1 VNARHIKA
9 WGRIHRW
16 SSLVCTVFLLLLCVT
31 GLPLIFHDEINGLV
45 EEKVSAPPL
54 DGKAEAAPLHR
65 IVESALARYPGEFP
79 QYVFWPPDEPDLV
92 HAGLAPVTNP
102 QPGQIRRLVID
113 ARTAQI
119 LSEPAPNR
127 GAMQFLL
134 RLHSELL
141 SGTTGTLILAVA
153 GVLFVVSLVSG
164 AAIYA
169 PFARKL
175 EFAAAPR
182 RRTLRIRWLNLHNLL
197 GIVTVTWAAVVG
209 VTGIVN
215 TLEKPLFSV
224 WRSAELPKLLAPYA
238 GKPPPVVLSSIDDA
252 VRTAID
258 ASPGTRITS
267 VLFPY
272 SRFNS
277 PRHYL
282 IWAKGSSALDAHL
295 FNAVM
300 VDAESGRLS
309 AVLAL
314 PWYLRV
320 LEMSRPLHFGDY
332 GGLPLKIIW
341 ALLDMVTII
350 VLASG
355 VYLFVARS
363 RLALPRL
370 PARTDARR
378 HRPTGRYRTVR
389 PPLPAAEPQRE

>member
-1 VNARHIKA
+1 MRTVRRART

-16 SSLVCTVFLLLLCVT
+16 SSLACTLLLLLLCLT
-31 GLPLIFHDEINGLV
+31 GLPLIFHDEIDGLV

-54 DGKAEAAPLHR
+54 EGKAEAAPLRR
-65 IVESALARYPGEFP
+65 IVEAALGRYPGEFP

-92 HAGLAPVTNP
+92 HVGLAPVTNP
-102 QPGQIRRLVID
+102 QPEQIQRLVID

-127 GAMQFLL
+127 GVMQFVLK
-134 RLHSELL
+134 LHSELL
-141 SGTTGTLILAVA
+141 SGTAGIVILAVA

-175 EFAAAPR
+175 EFGAVRAERTPR
-182 RRTLRIRWLNLHNLL
+182 TRWLNLHNLL
-197 GIVTVTWAAVVG
+197 GIVTITWAAVVG
-209 VTGIVN
+209 VTGVVN
-215 TLEKPLFSV
+215 TLEKPLFAI
-224 WRSAELPKLLAPYA
+224 WRAGELPKLLAPYA
-238 GKPPPVVLSSIDDA
+238 GKPPPAALSPIDEA
-252 VRTAID
+252 VAVAMK
-258 ASPGTRITS
+258 ASPGMRITS

-282 IWAKGSSALDAHL
+282 IWTKGASAVDGHL
-295 FNAVM
+295 FTAVM
-300 VDAESGRLS
+300 VDADSGRLG

-314 PWYLRV
+314 PWYLRA

-341 ALLDMVTII
+341 AFLDVVTMII
-350 VLASG
+350 LMSG

-363 RLALPRL
+363 RLAFPRL
-370 PARTDARR
+370 PVRTDVCRR
-378 HRPTGRYRTVR
+378 QMTG
-389 PPLPAAEPQRE
+389 